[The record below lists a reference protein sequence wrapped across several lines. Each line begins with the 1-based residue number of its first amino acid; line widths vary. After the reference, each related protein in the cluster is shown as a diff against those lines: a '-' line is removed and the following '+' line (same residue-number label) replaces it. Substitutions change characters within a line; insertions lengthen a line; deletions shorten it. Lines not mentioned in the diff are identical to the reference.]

1 MRDGK
6 PRVPFSNGAYVKP
19 KNEVED
25 QAPDQRAKDRESLAL
40 NLAFLVVQRHRR
52 GQSFDKPPEAKD
64 EPSSS

>member
-1 MRDGK
+1 M
-6 PRVPFSNGAYVKP
+6 KP